1 VAILLQ
7 RQGIQQW
14 RAGTRQRV
22 GIRPGSLAREA
33 SLLRRKSAQI
43 YSIALRNSNP
53 NNLISPAV
61 SCLKTLA
68 AIGGVSL
75 GTMLEE
81 AGEGAGIVN
90 WTI

>member
-1 VAILLQ
+1 VKRDL
-7 RQGIQQW
+7 
-14 RAGTRQRV
+14 
-22 GIRPGSLAREA
+22 GSTAPKKG
-33 SLLRRKSAQI
+33 LLRRKSAQI

-75 GTMLEE
+75 GTILDE
-81 AGEGAGIVN
+81 AGDGAGIVN
-90 WTI
+90 

>member
-1 VAILLQ
+1 MPG
-7 RQGIQQW
+7 RYS
-14 RAGTRQRV
+14 TRKEEK
-22 GIRPGSLAREA
+22 GPGSTVPEIG
-33 SLLRRKSAQI
+33 LLRRKSAQI

-75 GTMLEE
+75 GTILED
-81 AGEGAGIVN
+81 AGEGAGMVN